1 MRLSMGRRR
10 GRRRR
15 NSAPIFQPPRR
26 CRRPRGRESSRP
38 SSPASCRESLEE
50 AAVSVAVHVAKRAA
64 RCFAGADGSRNDAAP
79 RRVTGG
85 MMKLRSVTL
94 VAAVAFAV
102 QVPTISLAAGFSMKA
117 PSSQNS
123 ISRRIVR
130 RQDGTRCPDERGPA
144 HRRAAAGR
152 HRDLAARREA
162 QARHDGHGR
171 REPQRSDVRC
181 AAGRRAARARERLE
195 ARQRFAGER
204 GFYRSNNPDFYPQ
217 HNGPG

>member
-1 MRLSMGRRR
+1 M
-10 GRRRR
+10 
-15 NSAPIFQPPRR
+15 
-26 CRRPRGRESSRP
+26 
-38 SSPASCRESLEE
+38 

-123 ISRRIVR
+123 ISGRVASYDGKTALGVR
-130 RQDGTRCPDERGPA
+130 TNAGRLIAVRLQDGTVISPRGAKLKPGMTVTVVGSRSGA
-144 HRRAAAGR
+144 TFAAQQIVAP
-152 HRDLAARREA
+152 L
-162 QARHDGHGR
+162 GHGNGSKLGNG
-171 REPQRSDVRC
+171 P
-181 AAGRRAARARERLE
+181 
-195 ARQRFAGER
+195 AGER